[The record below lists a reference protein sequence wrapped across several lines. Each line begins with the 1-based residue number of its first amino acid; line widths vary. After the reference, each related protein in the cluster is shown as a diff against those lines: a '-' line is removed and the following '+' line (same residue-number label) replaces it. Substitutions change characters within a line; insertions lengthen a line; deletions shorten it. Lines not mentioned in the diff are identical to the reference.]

1 MNANQRIKQLAA
13 GAARRLGRRV
23 QFDDLTH
30 DEQFRLADLVDERD
44 RAHRLGL
51 DVPASVRTARA
62 QIDAR
67 RLADP
72 SDAPA
77 KSANVPGGFTDADW
91 EQVLSHSPAVSR
103 ALGDIAARLGIA
115 VPTTAQ
121 FPNAARYTAVRGAIA
136 SLPAG
141 RGRLYSDQLGD
152 AFDED
157 GKTTAARNTLRRQ
170 REALA
175 KRP

>member
-1 MNANQRIKQLAA
+1 MSAEKSIRELVR
-13 GAARRLGRRV
+13 GAVLRLGRRV

-30 DEQFRLADLVDERD
+30 NEQFRLADLVDERD

-51 DVPASVRTARA
+51 DVPASVREAQA

-91 EQVLSHSPAVSR
+91 EQVLSRSPAVSR
-103 ALGDIAARLGIA
+103 ALGDIATRLGIA

-121 FPNAARYTAVRGAIA
+121 FPNAARYTAVREAIA

-141 RGRLYSDQLGD
+141 RSRLYSDQLG
-152 AFDED
+152 AALDED
-157 GKTTAARNTLRRQ
+157 GKTTAARQYVKRL

-175 KRP
+175 T

>member
-30 DEQFRLADLVDERD
+30 DEQFRLADPVNERD

-51 DVPASVRTARA
+51 DVPASVRTAHA

-91 EQVLSHSPAVSR
+91 EQVLSHSPTVSR
-103 ALGDIAARLGIA
+103 ALGDIAARLGTRCRQRHSSRTPLGIRPFVGPSPA
-115 VPTTAQ
+115 CPL
-121 FPNAARYTAVRGAIA
+121 AAGN
-136 SLPAG
+136 SPAA
-141 RGRLYSDQLGD
+141 QLGD

-157 GKTTAARNTLRRQ
+157 GKTTATRNAFAPPT
-170 REALA
+170 
-175 KRP
+175 